1 MSGGRPDTA
10 RMEGATK
17 ICPTKPTG
25 HQKIEFASNI
35 LTTSITTTHRPRE
48 TSQGLPPPRY
58 PAREKPLLPNRR
70 EPRLSPSRPACRPP
84 WKSIGFIGFPSVG
97 KSTLMSKLT
106 GQHSEAA
113 AYEFTTL
120 TSVPGQVVYNGAPL
134 QIIDLP
140 GIIEGAKDGR
150 GRGRQVIAV
159 AKTCHLI
166 FIVLDV
172 NKPLTDKRVI
182 EAELEGF
189 GIRINKSPPNITF
202 RKKDKG
208 GLNVTS
214 TVPLTHI
221 DHDEI
226 KAVMSEYRINSA
238 DITIRC
244 DATVDDLIDVLEA
257 KSRSYIPVVYC
268 LNKIDSISIEELD
281 LLYRIPNAV
290 PISSE
295 HGWNID
301 ELMEAMWDKL
311 SLKRVYTKPKGKAPD
326 YSAPVVLRATRCT
339 VEDFCN
345 AIHRSIVEQFKTA
358 IVYGKSVKHQPQ
370 RVGLAHE
377 LEDEDV
383 DARAAMSGGFPSSQ
397 DAIPVA
403 RARATCAQFNRC
415 SSAAVWSRRGSS
427 PAFQLEETA
436 KMTTALT
443 LSSDHCQTMIT
454 YGEPWWGTP
463 LDDWARPG
471 WGKIATTVVLRRD
484 ASKPD
489 RWLVHQMRWR
499 LGLGRPGLP
508 AWLLTDL
515 VNCGRQPKKKG
526 RQRGGISPTVHAM
539 AGAVAADLD
548 GGSQYPW
555 ATVAHGY
562 HIDDNLAITAR
573 IDDSDPGGLR
583 LWQGPGRAGPDPGPK

>member
-1 MSGGRPDTA
+1 LW
-10 RMEGATK
+10 
-17 ICPTKPTG
+17 
-25 HQKIEFASNI
+25 
-35 LTTSITTTHRPRE
+35 LTWI
-48 TSQGLPPPRY
+48 
-58 PAREKPLLPNRR
+58 
-70 EPRLSPSRPACRPP
+70 SP
-84 WKSIGFIGFPSVG
+84 
-97 KSTLMSKLT
+97 
-106 GQHSEAA
+106 
-113 AYEFTTL
+113 
-120 TSVPGQVVYNGAPL
+120 GAPL

-189 GIRINKSPPNITF
+189 GIRINKEPPNITF

-208 GLNVTS
+208 GLNITS

-221 DHDEI
+221 DHGEI

-311 SLKRVYTKPKGKAPD
+311 NLVRVYTKPKGKQPD
-326 YSAPVVLRATRCT
+326 YSQPVVLRSTRCT

-345 AIHRSIVEQFKTA
+345 AIHRSITEVFKTA
-358 IVYGKSVKHQPQ
+358 IVYGKSVKHLPQ

-377 LEDEDV
+377 LCDEDV
-383 DARAAMSGGFPSSQ
+383 GRLPPESPTTTLDPSS
-397 DAIPVA
+397 
-403 RARATCAQFNRC
+403 
-415 SSAAVWSRRGSS
+415 S
-427 PAFQLEETA
+427 L
-436 KMTTALT
+436 K
-443 LSSDHCQTMIT
+443 
-454 YGEPWWGTP
+454 
-463 LDDWARPG
+463 
-471 WGKIATTVVLRRD
+471 
-484 ASKPD
+484 
-489 RWLVHQMRWR
+489 
-499 LGLGRPGLP
+499 
-508 AWLLTDL
+508 TD
-515 VNCGRQPKKKG
+515 
-526 RQRGGISPTVHAM
+526 
-539 AGAVAADLD
+539 
-548 GGSQYPW
+548 
-555 ATVAHGY
+555 
-562 HIDDNLAITAR
+562 
-573 IDDSDPGGLR
+573 
-583 LWQGPGRAGPDPGPK
+583 